1 MQYIG
6 NQIKNKNVSKLV
18 SVWQKKNSKR
28 LKFFYQKQYIYSDL
42 IKITDKL
49 IKDYHIERLG

>member
-18 SVWQKKNSKR
+18 GIWQKKNSKR
-28 LKFFYQKQYIYSDL
+28 LKFFYQKQYMYSDL

-49 IKDYHIERLG
+49 IKDYYIERIG

>member
-28 LKFFYQKQYIYSDL
+28 LKFFYQKQYMYSDL

-49 IKDYHIERLG
+49 IKDYYIERLG

>member
-28 LKFFYQKQYIYSDL
+28 LKFFYQKQYMYSDL